1 MWLKP
6 SASPRFLHRIH
17 GWKSALRNTTI
28 VSQYSNIVSHMPRCA
43 QGVYQNH
50 DKLERNLPPCFAI
63 SFLFPPTLSPLNV
76 NAWLHCLFFSQDVC
90 QLPEASLMSNVRTA
104 CFVQPHT
111 CMRSVVS
118 DTEAKTLAWHQCMS
132 SWEARANLPECWQV
146 YKHYLT
152 VPDEYSEIWHPGRR
166 SAIFPQYST

>member
-6 SASPRFLHRIH
+6 SASPRFLHHIH
-17 GWKSALRNTTI
+17 GRQSALRNTTI

-63 SFLFPPTLSPLNV
+63 SSPTHNC
-76 NAWLHCLFFSQDVC
+76 HCLFFSQDVC

-104 CFVQPHT
+104 CFVQPLT

-118 DTEAKTLAWHQCMS
+118 DTEAKTLARYQCMS

-166 SAIFPQYST
+166 SPSAIFPQYST